1 MKATFD
7 ALEQL
12 LTVWRPVFIG
22 IGIIF
27 IPVLFAFAHHYKRQ
41 KVRKA
46 KEEERM
52 KELAKRFNV

>member
-1 MKATFD
+1 VNAY
-7 ALEQL
+7 EQFMA
-12 LTVWRPVFIG
+12 VWEPVFIG

-27 IPVLFAFAHHYKRQ
+27 IPVLFAFAYHHKRQ
-41 KVRKA
+41 KTRKV